1 MARLARFGHG
11 ARALLCGAL
20 TACLPLGIWLDGARL
35 RHVVL
40 AALMSLALGCAMLW
54 RRRRQVCDGRGGKPR
69 ASARSQQ
76 LRARLDS
83 AIGDGEFC
91 FHYQGKFDT
100 AQLRLVGLEAL
111 LRWDHPRH
119 GLVYP
124 NEFIGLAEQTD
135 AIVALGNWGI
145 DAACRQLA
153 QWRAAGLPLV
163 PVAVNVSARQLC
175 QPHLPDFVQHCLQ
188 RHAIA
193 PGLLELEVTES
204 CCIDDMA
211 QATQGLRRLRALGLV
226 ISLDDYGTGHAG
238 LSHVRMLPIHTIKI
252 DRSFIRDVGSGGSA
266 GSDTVIVASTIAL
279 ARGLGL
285 QVLAE
290 GVENGE
296 QLAQLRRLGCPQVQ
310 GFYLHRPAPA
320 AEVAALLSA
329 GAPAGLVTVSRH
341 GAMRPGADAQ

>member
-1 MARLARFGHG
+1 VARLARFW
-11 ARALLCGAL
+11 
-20 TACLPLGIWLDGARL
+20 LGC
-35 RHVVL
+35 VVL
-40 AALMSLALGCAMLW
+40 W
-54 RRRRQVCDGRGGKPR
+54 RARRQARVGPAGEPV
-69 ASARSQQ
+69 ASARSRELQ
-76 LRARLDS
+76 ARLDS
-83 AIGDGEFC
+83 AIVAGEFR

-111 LRWDHPRH
+111 LRWEHPRH
-119 GLVYP
+119 GLIYP
-124 NEFIGLAEQTD
+124 NEFIGLAEQTQ
-135 AIVALGNWGI
+135 AIAALGNWGI

-175 QPHLPDFVQHCLQ
+175 QPHLPDFVLGCLR
-188 RHAIA
+188 RHAIP

-211 QATQGLRRLRALGLV
+211 QAAQGLRQLRALGLS
-226 ISLDDYGTGHAG
+226 ISLDDYGTGHSG

-252 DRSFIRDVGSGGSA
+252 DRSFIRDLDGSA
-266 GSDTVIVASTIAL
+266 GSDAVIVASTIAL
-279 ARGLGL
+279 AHGLGL
-285 QVLAE
+285 QALAE

-320 AEVAALLSA
+320 SEVAALLSA
-329 GAPAGLVTVSRH
+329 GAPAGLVTVPKH
-341 GAMRPGADAQ
+341 GAMRHGADAQ

>member
-1 MARLARFGHG
+1 VVRLARFWHG
-11 ARALLCGAL
+11 ALALLCRA
-20 TACLPLGIWLDGARL
+20 
-35 RHVVL
+35 
-40 AALMSLALGCAMLW
+40 
-54 RRRRQVCDGRGGKPR
+54 QEGRGGKPR
-69 ASARSQQ
+69 ASARSRELQ
-76 LRARLDS
+76 ARLDS
-83 AIGDGEFC
+83 AIGDGEFR

-100 AQLRLVGLEAL
+100 ARLRLVGLEAL
-111 LRWDHPRH
+111 LRWEHPRH

-124 NEFIGLAEQTD
+124 NEFIGLAERTD
-135 AIVALGNWGI
+135 AIAALGNWGI

-153 QWRAAGLPLV
+153 QWRAQGLPLV

-175 QPHLPDFVQHCLQ
+175 QPHLPDFVLGCLQ
-188 RHAIA
+188 RHAIPA
-193 PGLLELEVTES
+193 GLLELEVTES

-211 QATQGLRRLRALGLV
+211 QAAQGLRRLRALGLA

-252 DRSFIRDVGSGGSA
+252 DRSFIRDVDSCGNDA
-266 GSDTVIVASTIAL
+266 VIVASTIAL

-285 QVLAE
+285 QMLAE

-320 AEVAALLSA
+320 AEVGALLSA
-329 GAPAGLVTVSRH
+329 GLVTVPQH
-341 GAMRPGADAQ
+341 GAMRPGVDAQ

>member
-1 MARLARFGHG
+1 VARLARF
-11 ARALLCGAL
+11 
-20 TACLPLGIWLDGARL
+20 W
-35 RHVVL
+35 
-40 AALMSLALGCAMLW
+40 LGCVALW
-54 RRRRQVCDGRGGKPR
+54 RARRQVREEQAGKPM
-69 ASARSQQ
+69 ASARSHELQ
-76 LRARLDS
+76 ARLDS
-83 AIGDGEFC
+83 AIVNGEFC

-124 NEFIGLAEQTD
+124 NEFIGLAERTD

-175 QPHLPDFVQHCLQ
+175 QAHLPDFVLRCLQ
-188 RHAIA
+188 RHAIP

-211 QATQGLRRLRALGLV
+211 QATQGLRRLRALGLA

-252 DRSFIRDVGSGGSA
+252 DRSFIRDLGSS
-266 GSDTVIVASTIAL
+266 GSDAVIVASTIAM

-290 GVENGE
+290 GVEDGE

-320 AEVAALLSA
+320 ADVAALLA
-329 GAPAGLVTVSRH
+329 TGAPAGRVTAPQH
-341 GAMRPGADAQ
+341 GAMRRGADAQ

>member
-1 MARLARFGHG
+1 MARLARF
-11 ARALLCGAL
+11 
-20 TACLPLGIWLDGARL
+20 W
-35 RHVVL
+35 
-40 AALMSLALGCAMLW
+40 LGCVALW
-54 RRRRQVCDGRGGKPR
+54 RARRQAREGRAGKPM
-69 ASARSQQ
+69 ASARSRELQ
-76 LRARLDS
+76 ARLDS
-83 AIGDGEFC
+83 AIVDGEFC

-119 GLVYP
+119 GLIYP
-124 NEFIGLAEQTD
+124 NAFIGLAEQTD

-163 PVAVNVSARQLC
+163 PIAVNVSARQLC
-175 QPHLPDFVQHCLQ
+175 QAHLPDFVQRCLR
-188 RHAIA
+188 RHAIPA
-193 PGLLELEVTES
+193 GLLELEVTES
-204 CCIDDMA
+204 CGIDDMA
-211 QATQGLRRLRALGLV
+211 QATQGLRRLRALGLA

-252 DRSFIRDVGSGGSA
+252 DRSFIADLGSS
-266 GSDTVIVASTIAL
+266 GSDAVIVASTIAM

-310 GFYLHRPAPA
+310 GFYLHRPAPV
-320 AEVAALLSA
+320 AEVAALLAA
-329 GAPAGLVTVSRH
+329 GAPADRVTVPQH
-341 GAMRPGADAQ
+341 GAMRHGADAQ

>member
-1 MARLARFGHG
+1 MARLARFWHG
-11 ARALLCGAL
+11 PRARSLLCAAL
-20 TACLPLGIWLDGARL
+20 AVCLPLGIWLDDAQP
-35 RHVVL
+35 RHVALAGL
-40 AALMSLALGCAMLW
+40 AALAPGCAMLW
-54 RRRRQVCDGRGGKPR
+54 RALNGRGGTR
-69 ASARSQQ
+69 MASARSRELQ
-76 LRARLDS
+76 ARLDS

-119 GLVYP
+119 GLIYP
-124 NEFIGLAEQTD
+124 NAFIGLAEQTD

-175 QPHLPDFVQHCLQ
+175 QPHLPDFVLRCLR

-211 QATQGLRRLRALGLV
+211 QATQVLRRLRALGLA
-226 ISLDDYGTGHAG
+226 ISLDDYGTGHSG

-252 DRSFIRDVGSGGSA
+252 DRCFIRDLGSA
-266 GSDTVIVASTIAL
+266 GSADSDTVIVASTIAL

-296 QLAQLRRLGCPQVQ
+296 QLARLRRLGCPQVQ
-310 GFYLHRPAPA
+310 GFYLHRPASA
-320 AEVAALLSA
+320 ADVAALLA
-329 GAPAGLVTVSRH
+329 DGAPAGLVTVPKH
-341 GAMRPGADAQ
+341 GAMRPGVDAQ